1 MSLTNI
7 LLTGPPGVGK
17 TTLLEEIKNRMK
29 TRGYSIG
36 GIYCPEIRENGRRT
50 GFNIIDISSGRKGIL
65 ASIHCTS
72 GPVIGKYRVNLN
84 DIQEIGI
91 SSLENA
97 LETADYIFID
107 EIAPMELKSTEFPDA
122 VWKVMESQKPVIAVI
137 HQHSRHPFIL
147 KVKNRDDVKIF
158 NLTTQNRNI
167 ILQEILKLLGINP
180 S

>member
-1 MSLTNI
+1 
-7 LLTGPPGVGK
+7 
-17 TTLLEEIKNRMK
+17 
-29 TRGYSIG
+29 
-36 GIYCPEIRENGRRT
+36 
-50 GFNIIDISSGRKGIL
+50 
-65 ASIHCTS
+65 
-72 GPVIGKYRVNLN
+72 
-84 DIQEIGI
+84 
-91 SSLENA
+91 
-97 LETADYIFID
+97 
-107 EIAPMELKSTEFPDA
+107 MELKSTEFPDA